1 MHHYIQ
7 DSSILTLS
15 YPGSWIAQL
24 WSKLED
30 IAIIIIIL
38 SPGCQ
43 QPFLVKMASDNRL
56 SAAVFGPKWLVTTGC
71 QQPLPKIYYD
81 TVNMPKFNPFAPR
94 TVFGYSEC
102 NRVKG
107 GPQNSPNFAHSQKKM
122 LWQLIWI
129 PSGFEKKRI
138 YEDNFGIIFLFPP

>member
-1 MHHYIQ
+1 MASLLLQLTILMYHTLFIWSFLICLKHLKISKKMALVIGHSRIKVMHHYIQ

-15 YPGSWIAQL
+15 YPGSGVDQP

-56 SAAVFGPKWLVTTGC
+56 SAAVFGLKWLVTTSC
-71 QQPLPKIYYD
+71 QQPLPK
-81 TVNMPKFNPFAPR
+81 TKQEKFCRHIVKKKKIEIDRR
-94 TVFGYSEC
+94 TG
-102 NRVKG
+102 
-107 GPQNSPNFAHSQKKM
+107 
-122 LWQLIWI
+122 
-129 PSGFEKKRI
+129 
-138 YEDNFGIIFLFPP
+138 

>member
-15 YPGSWIAQL
+15 YPGSKGDQL

-38 SPGCQ
+38 WPGCQ

-56 SAAVFGPKWLVTTGC
+56 SAAIFGPKRLVTTGC
-71 QQPLPKIYYD
+71 QQPLPNNY
-81 TVNMPKFNPFAPR
+81 F
-94 TVFGYSEC
+94 
-102 NRVKG
+102 
-107 GPQNSPNFAHSQKKM
+107 
-122 LWQLIWI
+122 
-129 PSGFEKKRI
+129 
-138 YEDNFGIIFLFPP
+138 FLFEV

>member
-15 YPGSWIAQL
+15 YPGSRYDQL

-43 QPFLVKMASDNRL
+43 QPLLVKMASDNRL
-56 SAAVFGPKWLVTTGC
+56 SAATSYFFYSLGTLCAKNILLLQHMPIHIKQMFTL
-71 QQPLPKIYYD
+71 LIYY
-81 TVNMPKFNPFAPR
+81 TFVHRRSK
-94 TVFGYSEC
+94 V
-102 NRVKG
+102 
-107 GPQNSPNFAHSQKKM
+107 
-122 LWQLIWI
+122 
-129 PSGFEKKRI
+129 
-138 YEDNFGIIFLFPP
+138 